1 MWQRKKKMF
10 DKLYRPIA
18 HAQWIPAGIFTIM
31 MATSGVAQEFVS
43 PVHSTNQYINQL
55 IFYRPY
61 TQSAVIKEE
70 TRINVDISQS
80 NIFQTSN
87 NLRADFGLTTLDL
100 TYYYPLSDTLEL
112 SFNYPVYHISK
123 GFLDNFLDTVHNT
136 LDITTTR
143 LNDGHIANQ
152 FSYMVTDK
160 INKTSAYF
168 ASGNPQIEIKYA
180 LYQKDDFFAS
190 VNAGVKIP
198 LGSTS
203 DGFTSGKVDVM
214 SGLQL
219 QKNYETIS
227 WIANFTMSY
236 NGERELSSEITSERL
251 RYFFYL
257 ANKFTIPLESL
268 SALDFLFAYQFS
280 SAPYEGSDVKF
291 NSYTHLLQFALRKYL
306 NEDEYIDFFF
316 NQNTIPR
323 HNEADVTFGLSYH
336 F

>member
-1 MWQRKKKMF
+1 MF
-10 DKLYRPIA
+10 DKVYKYIA
-18 HAQWIPAGIFTIM
+18 HARLMQIVILTTIVS
-31 MATSGVAQEFVS
+31 TSGFTQEFIS

-61 TQSAVIKEE
+61 TQSAVIKEKAS
-70 TRINVDISQS
+70 INIDISQS
-80 NIFQTSN
+80 NIFQTSD

-112 SFNYPVYHISK
+112 SFNYPLYYASK
-123 GFLDNFLDTVHNT
+123 GFLDNFLDTVHDT
-136 LDITTTR
+136 LGITTTR
-143 LNDGHIANQ
+143 LNDSHVANQ
-152 FSYMVTDK
+152 FSYIVTDK
-160 INKTSAYF
+160 IHKTSAYF
-168 ASGNPQIEIKYA
+168 ASGNSQIEIKYA
-180 LYQKDDFFAS
+180 LYKKDDFFAS

-198 LGSTS
+198 LGNTS

-214 SGLQL
+214 TGLQL

-227 WIANFTMSY
+227 WIANFNLSY
-236 NGERELSSEITSERL
+236 NGERELSSDITSERL
-251 RYFFYL
+251 RYFVYL

-268 SALDFLFAYQFS
+268 SGLDFLLAYQFS

-291 NSYTHLLQFALRKYL
+291 NSYTHLLQFALRKNL
-306 NEDEYIDFFF
+306 KEGEYIDFFF

>member
-1 MWQRKKKMF
+1 MF
-10 DKLYRPIA
+10 AKVYYPNIRSRYI
-18 HAQWIPAGIFTIM
+18 HICVFTALLI
-31 MATSGVAQEFVS
+31 TSVSAQEFIS

-61 TQSAVIKEE
+61 TQSALIKEKAS
-70 TRINVDISQS
+70 INIDISQS
-80 NIFQTSN
+80 NIFQTST

-100 TYYYPLSDTLEL
+100 TYYYPLSDSLEL
-112 SFNYPVYHISK
+112 SFNYPLYYTSK
-123 GFLDNFLDTVHNT
+123 GFLDNFLDTVHDT
-136 LDITTTR
+136 LGITTTR
-143 LNDGHIANQ
+143 LNDGHVANQ
-152 FSYMVTDK
+152 FSYIVTDK
-160 INKTSAYF
+160 IYKTSAYF
-168 ASGNPQIEIKYA
+168 ASGNPQIEVKYA
-180 LYQKDDFFAS
+180 LYAQDDLFAS

-198 LGSTS
+198 LGNTS
-203 DGFTSGKVDVM
+203 NGFTSGKVDVM
-214 SGLQL
+214 GGLQL

-227 WIANFTMSY
+227 WIANFNISY

-257 ANKFTIPLESL
+257 ANKFTIPFEGL
-268 SALDFLFAYQFS
+268 STFDFLFAYQFS
-280 SAPYEGSDVKF
+280 SAPYEGDDVKF

-306 NEDEYIDFFF
+306 EDDEYIDFFF